1 LLRSAF
7 GIVSTPSNRKIV
19 ATSTEVP
26 LQHPIPSVSDLSSR
40 RLDPWRF
47 LSRYGAI
54 LVLVGMIVTFAVLQ
68 PDTFLTRSN
77 LIAVLD
83 QSALVAIIAMGL
95 TFPLVCGEFDLSI
108 GYVASLSGI
117 IAGILLQRHGWAIPA
132 AIVAVVVVGALIG
145 LINGLLVTEVGINAL
160 VATLGVGTIVLGVT
174 YALTGGTP
182 VTIAQDSFFQL
193 SYGKL
198 FTIPYPVWVMAAV
211 AVLMWVVLNRTVFG
225 QAMQAVGGNREAARL
240 SGLRVNR
247 IRTTAFVI
255 AGMCA
260 ALAGIL
266 LASSSGSAT
275 VTAGDSY
282 LLSAFA
288 AAFFGSAVL
297 REGQFHI
304 VGTLLGVFTV
314 AIGFNGIVLIGIG
327 SYLQYLFQ
335 GALLIFAVGIGTLS
349 RRRAASA

>member
-1 LLRSAF
+1 MR
-7 GIVSTPSNRKIV
+7 TPSEPKTV
-19 ATSTEVP
+19 TVVSSTGSTNHPALSDGVP
-26 LQHPIPSVSDLSSR
+26 LKVQRV
-40 RLDPWRF
+40 DPWR
-47 LSRYGAI
+47 LLGRYGAI
-54 LVLVGMIVTFAVLQ
+54 LVLVGMILTFAVFQ
-68 PDTFLTRSN
+68 PDTFLTTSN

-108 GYVASLSGI
+108 GYVASLSGVV
-117 IAGILLQRHGWAIPA
+117 AGILLQRHGWSIPA
-132 AIVAVVVVGALIG
+132 AIVAVVVLGAFIG
-145 LINGLLVTEVGINAL
+145 LINGVLVTEVGINAL

-174 YALTGGTP
+174 YALTGGVP
-182 VTIAQDSFFQL
+182 VMIGQDSFFQL

-198 FTIPYPVWVMAAV
+198 LGIPYPVWVMAAV
-211 AVLMWVVLNRTVFG
+211 AIVMWVLLNRTVFG
-225 QAMQAVGGNREAARL
+225 QALQAVGGNREAARL

-247 IRTTAFVI
+247 IRTASFVI
-255 AGMCA
+255 AGMSA
-260 ALAGIL
+260 ALAGLL

-275 VTAGDSY
+275 VDAGNGY

-304 VGTLLGVFTV
+304 IGTLLGVFTV

-335 GALLIFAVGIGTLS
+335 GGLLIFAVGVGTLS
-349 RRRAASA
+349 RRRASFA